1 MGINKN
7 INFDSFSHGQIQCKL
22 WLCEQ
27 LEPYLAKG
35 TNLVI
40 LASWYNVLGFMLA
53 TRNPKKF
60 KSIQGIETDKEAV
73 DVANSLCNAWVSGY
87 PIISNDCA
95 DVNLVS
101 VKSDVLINCSPEH
114 IEGNDW
120 FTKISPGTIV
130 CIQSSNMTDP
140 NEPWLIKTPCTSID
154 QFKSMYPLSTTY
166 FCDTMRIQYATW
178 GYDRYMLIG
187 VK

>member
-1 MGINKN
+1 
-7 INFDSFSHGQIQCKL
+7 
-22 WLCEQ
+22 
-27 LEPYLAKG
+27 
-35 TNLVI
+35 
-40 LASWYNVLGFMLA
+40 VLGFMLA
-53 TRNPKKF
+53 TRNPNKF
-60 KSIQGIETDKEAV
+60 KSIQGIDSDKDAV
-73 DVANSLCNAWVSGY
+73 EVANKLCNAWTFGY

-101 VKSDVLINCSPEH
+101 VQPDVLINCSPEQ

-140 NEPWLIKTPCTSID
+140 NDPWLIKTPNPTMEKFSER
-154 QFKSMYPLSTTY
+154 YPLTTTY